1 MARERERRGN
11 SPTASTRL
19 RGEGGVSPH
28 PASGPH
34 GCSPPVE
41 PRLGARA
48 GFPLAG
54 AAAARPFCPLTAAV
68 VRRPPILERARA
80 PVPEGRRTLPF
91 FPRRCRACAVPSRAG
106 GCGGRRGSAPH
117 RSASDRRPLR
127 GCVIAMARR
136 LFPGAW
142 LRKPHYAQVR
152 LSYMRMKYLFISW
165 LVVFVGSWVTYV
177 QYSTYTELCRGH
189 DCRKIICDKYK
200 TGVIDGSACSSLC
213 AKETLYFG
221 KCLSTKPNNQMY
233 LGIWGSL
240 QGVIKCQMEEAAQ
253 LDLGTDPEPRKEIVL
268 FDKPTRGTTVEKFKE
283 MVYSLFKAKLGE
295 QGNLSELV
303 NLILSFADGNKDGR
317 VSLPEAK
324 SAWALLQLDEFLLM
338 VILQDKE
345 HTPKLMGFCGN
356 LYVTERVEYTSLYG
370 ISLPWI
376 IELFIPSGFRRSMDQ
391 WFTPSWPRKAKIA
404 IGLLEFVEDIFHGP
418 YGNFLMC
425 DTSAKNLGY
434 NDKYDLKMIDMRK
447 IVPEMNL
454 KEIIKDRQ
462 CESDL
467 DCIYGTDCRT
477 LCDQSKMRCTTEVIQ
492 PNLAKACQLLKDYL
506 LRGAPSDI
514 HEELEKQ
521 LYLCIAL
528 KVTANQMEMEH
539 SLILNNLKTLL
550 WKKISHT
557 NDS

>member
-1 MARERERRGN
+1 MDWEQLMK
-11 SPTASTRL
+11 SQL
-19 RGEGGVSPH
+19 
-28 PASGPH
+28 
-34 GCSPPVE
+34 
-41 PRLGARA
+41 
-48 GFPLAG
+48 
-54 AAAARPFCPLTAAV
+54 
-68 VRRPPILERARA
+68 I
-80 PVPEGRRTLPF
+80 F
-91 FPRRCRACAVPSRAG
+91 FVHC
-106 GCGGRRGSAPH
+106 
-117 RSASDRRPLR
+117 
-127 GCVIAMARR
+127 
-136 LFPGAW
+136 F
-142 LRKPHYAQVR
+142 Q
-152 LSYMRMKYLFISW
+152 
-165 LVVFVGSWVTYV
+165 
-177 QYSTYTELCRGH
+177 
-189 DCRKIICDKYK
+189 
-200 TGVIDGSACSSLC
+200 
-213 AKETLYFG
+213 
-221 KCLSTKPNNQMY
+221 
-233 LGIWGSL
+233 
-240 QGVIKCQMEEAAQ
+240 
-253 LDLGTDPEPRKEIVL
+253 
-268 FDKPTRGTTVEKFKE
+268 
-283 MVYSLFKAKLGE
+283 AKLGE

-303 NLILSFADGNKDGR
+303 NLILSFADGNKDGK

-324 SAWALLQLDEFLLM
+324 SAWALLQLEEFLLM

-345 HTPKLMGFCGN
+345 HTPKLMGFCGD

-376 IELFIPSGFRRSMDQ
+376 IELLIPSGFRRSMDQ

-434 NDKYDLKMIDMRK
+434 NDKYDLKMMDMRK
-447 IVPEMNL
+447 IVSEINL

-462 CESDL
+462 CDSDL

-557 NDS
+557 NDSQLLHQQKKILMPATRGGPRYLIKTLCTFLKRYFFTQILLMVPLVLPFSQQLMTGLLRKLTCH